1 MQKTNKSRRFT
12 GGGRSDRK
20 KQKQEEATGE
30 NGRNTL
36 YAKLTIQQK
45 IDRLPPLPLCAKQ
58 HAKLQALLDGTKKS
72 SITKEVAMQMAEDSH
87 NQEGDAVASRPT
99 GNPISKEVVL

>member
-36 YAKLTIQQK
+36 YSKLTIQQK

-58 HAKLQALLDGTKKS
+58 HAKLQAQLDGKKKS
-72 SITKEVAMQMAEDSH
+72 SITQEAAHISCAHVSYLMALNIVAMSATQSC
-87 NQEGDAVASRPT
+87 
-99 GNPISKEVVL
+99 